1 MDYSNF
7 ASLPKQPNKTNKADS
22 NSTGSVPVTSGSFRG
37 RARNARKLETL
48 PEVEEEISDGHASS
62 KSSTEDLTQ
71 GPGPPRASRVTALK
85 SRFEAEGANEGGKH
99 WTSHNTESRFNRD
112 VASSAKLS
120 NGSSTPARRIS
131 PEGVETPS
139 PATEMFDRDA
149 VYSIAEERGKH
160 SYSMNEFLNISALKI
175 KSPGQDEVK
184 TMETWS
190 ATAPENAYEIPHS
203 LKIKNSLG
211 ELDLIS
217 EDPSCS
223 TQSSTPSDGGE
234 FSAPSSPSSLSSS
247 SSISSNSTSPKTAMF
262 AITGV
267 TKKSSSFPRF
277 SDPPQQRSAE
287 TGSKA
292 LPSAGLQVQHQLAL
306 QRPSSDTKDLEPLDS
321 KPERPNSGVLTREGS
336 AEDFPLQA
344 HLVKSEAIPTK
355 NENVGSVARGTV
367 LDFSRTG
374 TKPKR
379 FGETSKKQ
387 NETSTS
393 SNGKRAPRWTEVIAL
408 DTKPE
413 RIIGTA
419 AKTNDE
425 SSINDGKQVSSVAE
439 IRTTDSTMKSGKVQ
453 LSRLRFP
460 TPAALNN
467 TTSQQGTMFNSEP
480 QTHLNRNVE
489 DPVPNTNK
497 RERLE
502 DTKNPVDSSLETS
515 ERTLTN
521 APPLPWFA
529 QNSNRANDFKSSP
542 GVPESNVDDKPEHAL
557 NNDETDNAKSLS
569 DEDSAGRA
577 TTNTPL
583 IFKPISFRAKKLASE
598 QSSPNR
604 SDNRSQVASPISN
617 SISIR
622 GHSSSL
628 TKITVTPAA
637 SFYSERNSANNPE
650 KRSPVPTSKRQRFI
664 YRGMAPTYP
673 EVKELLANEESN
685 NDASLEKQ
693 QYEKIV
699 EKENLDKE
707 ATLAIPERRNKPRNM
722 PRPDA
727 KQVVSSFNI
736 QLSSQS
742 RKPTEE
748 QKAISPSFDENNVSH
763 ASEEKPLNYESVHPS
778 SESSGVGSESERLH
792 YDSRRQGSESSRLHK
807 ENSENVG
814 RGDLRK
820 SGLGREALSKNL
832 FTSSLLKPLSP
843 SKQISAPQE
852 AEQTFRLNNTAQK
865 MTGSSN
871 DELPQSE
878 LSSTENRLS
887 NNKDA
892 IRSERTATSDH
903 FQQDIVTKEIKT
915 IKTFPLKV
923 TDVDTGI
930 PVAVNENIGL
940 TRQSHKPISDQSSS
954 AIKNFPVTAKSDH
967 NAKPVPG
974 NGNVGMLNHRHKEV
988 FIESIASAES
998 AEVDQVHAQ
1007 NDKRKKGRHVSLDP
1021 HAVLLDAAVEG
1032 ELDLVQ
1038 RVILEVRKMMVTATF
1053 THNS

>member
-22 NSTGSVPVTSGSFRG
+22 NSTGNVPVTSGSFRG

-85 SRFEAEGANEGGKH
+85 SRFEAEGANEGGKR
-99 WTSHNTESRFNRD
+99 WTSHNAESRFNRD
-112 VASSAKLS
+112 VASSVKLS

-139 PATEMFDRDA
+139 PAIEMLDLDA
-149 VYSIAEERGKH
+149 VHSIAEERGKH
-160 SYSMNEFLNISALKI
+160 SYTMNEFLNISSLKI
-175 KSPGQDEVK
+175 KPGQDDAK
-184 TMETWS
+184 NMETWN
-190 ATAPENAYEIPHS
+190 ATAQENAYEVPHS
-203 LKIKNSLG
+203 LKIKNILG
-211 ELDLIS
+211 ELELKS

-223 TQSSTPSDGGE
+223 TQSSTPSDGGD

-247 SSISSNSTSPKTAMF
+247 SSLSSNSTSPKTAVF

-267 TKKSSSFPRF
+267 TKKSSSFPCF
-277 SDPPQQRSAE
+277 SDPPQQRSVE

-306 QRPSSDTKDLEPLDS
+306 QRPSSNTKDLEPLDS

-355 NENVGSVARGTV
+355 NENVGAVARGTV

-379 FGETSKKQ
+379 FGETSKNQ

-393 SNGKRAPRWTEVIAL
+393 SNGKKVPRLTEVKAL

-413 RIIGTA
+413 RIIGAA

-425 SSINDGKQVSSVAE
+425 SSISDGKQVSSEAE
-439 IRTTDSTMKSGKVQ
+439 IRTTDSTVKTGKVQ

-467 TTSQQGTMFNSEP
+467 TTSQQGTVFNSEP
-480 QTHLNRNVE
+480 EMRLNRNVE

-502 DTKNPVDSSLETS
+502 DTKNPVVSLETS

-521 APPLPWFA
+521 APLPWFA

-637 SFYSERNSANNPE
+637 SFYSERNSANIPE

-664 YRGMAPTYP
+664 YRGMAPTNP

-699 EKENLDKE
+699 DKENLDKE

-748 QKAISPSFDENNVSH
+748 QKAISPSFDEGNVPH
-763 ASEEKPLNYESVHPS
+763 ASEEKRLYHESVHPS
-778 SESSGVGSESERLH
+778 SKSSGVGSESERLH
-792 YDSRRQGSESSRLHK
+792 YDSERQGSESSRLHK

-814 RGDLRK
+814 RGDLGK
-820 SGLGREALSKNL
+820 SGLEREALSKNV

-843 SKQISAPQE
+843 SKQISAPQK

-878 LSSTENRLS
+878 SSPTENRLS

-903 FQQDIVTKEIKT
+903 FQQGIVTKEIKT

-940 TRQSHKPISDQSSS
+940 TRQSHNPISDQSSI
-954 AIKNFPVTAKSDH
+954 ARKNFPVTAKSDH
-967 NAKPVPG
+967 NAKPVSR

-988 FIESIASAES
+988 FIESIASTES
-998 AEVDQVHAQ
+998 AEVAQVHAQ

-1032 ELDLVQ
+1032 ELDLVK
-1038 RVILEVRKMMVTATF
+1038 RVILEVRQMMVTATF